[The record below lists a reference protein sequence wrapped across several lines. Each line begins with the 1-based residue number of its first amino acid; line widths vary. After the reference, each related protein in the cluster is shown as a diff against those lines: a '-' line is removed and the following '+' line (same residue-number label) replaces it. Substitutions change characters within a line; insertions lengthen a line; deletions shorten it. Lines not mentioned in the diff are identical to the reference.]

1 MYTTVQQ
8 QNNYRLDTIT
18 LHYKELRTFIIYDTR
33 NTKKM
38 AERKYSKASNI
49 RCTKRHALQLNP
61 VPSIEIT
68 LTTEHQHRQNRTS
81 NNMDAEN

>member
-1 MYTTVQQ
+1 MTQETQ
-8 QNNYRLDTIT
+8 RKWL
-18 LHYKELRTFIIYDTR
+18 KESIVMHLTYG
-33 NTKKM
+33 
-38 AERKYSKASNI
+38 
-49 RCTKRHALQLNP
+49 CTKRHALQLNP

>member
-38 AERKYSKASNI
+38 AERKYSNASNI
-49 RCTKRHALQLNP
+49 WVHKKTCTA
-61 VPSIEIT
+61 
-68 LTTEHQHRQNRTS
+68 TESCTQHRNYLNYRTS
-81 NNMDAEN
+81 A